1 MPRTASFKII
11 SSPGILCRGFSFV
24 VYCGGVGSEKT
35 YYFVPSSMASS
46 RIFKQ
51 IAISAGYL
59 LFLGAVLFSVYYLFI
74 RVAPTCSDGKQNQ
87 DEMGIDCGG
96 ICANQCEPPLN
107 AKDIVTREV
116 AFVPADR
123 GSYDVLARIYNPNDI
138 AGASRFSYKLA
149 LRDASGGILA
159 EQSGTS
165 FILPQE
171 TKYLFEFHLSAQ
183 ARPAKATL
191 EILEV
196 SWERFHGYTERPR
209 VMVVKQAYE
218 RIRSG
223 PGYGAATG
231 LVINESQYDFRSL
244 LVKVVLRDASGH
256 PLAINSTEMLTMPSK
271 SQRDFR
277 LVWPAAFPGEVK
289 SAEMFV
295 DADIYHSENFIRQS
309 ASVTPF

>member
-1 MPRTASFKII
+1 
-11 SSPGILCRGFSFV
+11 
-24 VYCGGVGSEKT
+24 VGSEKT

-138 AGASRFSYKLA
+138 AGASRFSYKLTLFGMPREGLL
-149 LRDASGGILA
+149 LR

-165 FILPQE
+165 FHPAAGDEVPVSSSIFRDAGKSGQGD
-171 TKYLFEFHLSAQ
+171 YL
-183 ARPAKATL
+183 
-191 EILEV
+191 
-196 SWERFHGYTERPR
+196 RFPG
-209 VMVVKQAYE
+209 
-218 RIRSG
+218 SG
-223 PGYGAATG
+223 PGN
-231 LVINESQYDFRSL
+231 VS
-244 LVKVVLRDASGH
+244 
-256 PLAINSTEMLTMPSK
+256 M
-271 SQRDFR
+271 
-277 LVWPAAFPGEVK
+277 
-289 SAEMFV
+289 
-295 DADIYHSENFIRQS
+295 DIRNVHG
-309 ASVTPF
+309 